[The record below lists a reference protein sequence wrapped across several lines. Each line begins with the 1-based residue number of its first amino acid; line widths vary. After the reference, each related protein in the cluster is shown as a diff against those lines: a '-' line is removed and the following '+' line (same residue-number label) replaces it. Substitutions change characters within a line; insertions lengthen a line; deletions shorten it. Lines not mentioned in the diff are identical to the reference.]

1 MWFLVLCRVWSCPCR
16 GLQRD
21 GIPCSESLRGEAS
34 LRPDLLGRSVQR
46 LDCHV
51 VFSLVALPVCFH
63 RSLIGVIENSFPAFF
78 LSFFLSS
85 FLSRG
90 KFAALGGRGQQIFPE
105 LSFFLPFFLRRG
117 RTSAPDSYPLKAGTC
132 FLSWAETLIPAHF
145 SLCFPDAIYSGC

>member
-1 MWFLVLCRVWSCPCR
+1 MWFLVLCLVWSCPCR

-34 LRPDLLGRSVQR
+34 LRPDLLGGSVQR

-63 RSLIGVIENSFPAFF
+63 RSSIGVIENSFPAFF
-78 LSFFLSS
+78 LSFFLSFFLPF

-90 KFAALGGRGQQIFPE
+90 KSAALGGRGQQIFPE

-117 RTSAPDSYPLKAGTC
+117 RPSAPDIYPLKAGTC
-132 FLSWAETLIPAHF
+132 FFFLGR
-145 SLCFPDAIYSGC
+145 DV